1 MTAGHRAITLT
12 QIKEYVGNSAIN
24 FRFHDW
30 TACLIRFRGL
40 VPTSP
45 NSLISPSKDGPSA
58 RCLSPR
64 RRPKSLLVATV
75 KYLLRTD
82 VHTFAFSVAANSILS
97 FFPFVVLMM
106 TLIRRVFHSRVMY
119 EVVLQLLR
127 DYLPAGQDF
136 VIRNLN
142 AMVNSRQRVQ
152 VLSLV
157 ILLVTS
163 SGVFLPLEVALNR
176 IWRIEN
182 NRSYLGNQL
191 VSLGLAFACG
201 ALALLSIALTA
212 GPVGLLEFLL
222 RGYGTGF
229 VRLVG
234 FLMMKIFA
242 IAASI
247 AIFFLIYW
255 LLPNGKVPA
264 RAVLPSAIVMGL
276 LSEALKYAYILAL
289 PWLNFQ
295 EVYGPFALS
304 VSLMFWAFLSG
315 LLLLAGANLSA
326 EEYLGRT
333 F

>member
-1 MTAGHRAITLT
+1 M
-12 QIKEYVGNSAIN
+12 
-24 FRFHDW
+24 
-30 TACLIRFRGL
+30 
-40 VPTSP
+40 
-45 NSLISPSKDGPSA
+45 IS
-58 RCLSPR
+58 
-64 RRPKSLLVATV
+64 TV
-75 KYLLRTD
+75 KYLMRTE
-82 VHTFAFSVAANSILS
+82 VHTFAFSVAANAILS
-97 FFPFVVLMM
+97 FFPFVMLMM

-119 EVVLQLLR
+119 DVVLQLLR
-127 DYLPAGQDF
+127 DYLPAGQEF

-142 AMVNSRQRVQ
+142 SMVNSRQRVQ
-152 VLSLV
+152 AVSLV

-176 IWRIEN
+176 IWRFER

-212 GPVGLLEFLL
+212 GPVAFMELLL

-229 VRLVG
+229 IRLVG

-242 IAASI
+242 IGASI

-264 RAVLPSAIVMGL
+264 RAVLPAAIIMGL
-276 LSEALKYAYILAL
+276 LSEALKYAYIMAL

-304 VSLMFWAFLSG
+304 VSMMFWAFLSG

-326 EEYLGRT
+326 EEHLGQSL
-333 F
+333 

>member
-1 MTAGHRAITLT
+1 MSNLPSPVTVAEAARPVRPAPRVSSVLVLSTL
-12 QIKEYVGNSAIN
+12 
-24 FRFHDW
+24 
-30 TACLIRFRGL
+30 
-40 VPTSP
+40 
-45 NSLISPSKDGPSA
+45 
-58 RCLSPR
+58 
-64 RRPKSLLVATV
+64 
-75 KYLLRTD
+75 KYLMRTE
-82 VHTFAFSVAANSILS
+82 VHTFAFSVAANAILS

-106 TLIRRVFHSRVMY
+106 TLIRRVFHSRVMAD
-119 EVVLQLLR
+119 VVVQLLR

-142 AMVNSRQRVQ
+142 AMVNARHRVQ
-152 VLSLV
+152 FASLI

-163 SGVFLPLEVALNR
+163 SGIFLPLEVALNR
-176 IWRIEN
+176 IWRFEK
-182 NRSYLGNQL
+182 NRSYLGNQI
-191 VSLGLAFACG
+191 VSFGLAFACG

-212 GPVGLLEFLL
+212 GPVGFMQFLL
-222 RGYGTGF
+222 HGYGAGF
-229 VRLVG
+229 VRVVG
-234 FLMMKIFA
+234 FLLMKVFA

-247 AIFFLIYW
+247 GIFFLIYW
-255 LLPNGKVPA
+255 VLPHGKVPA
-264 RAVLPSAIVMGL
+264 RTVLPAAIIMGL

-326 EEYLGRT
+326 EEHLQHS

>member
-1 MTAGHRAITLT
+1 MANPPIPTLSP
-12 QIKEYVGNSAIN
+12 VPSAPA
-24 FRFHDW
+24 RP
-30 TACLIRFRGL
+30 LRPRL
-40 VPTSP
+40 R
-45 NSLISPSKDGPSA
+45 SPSLV
-58 RCLSPR
+58 LS
-64 RRPKSLLVATV
+64 TV
-75 KYLLRTD
+75 RYLTRTD

-119 EVVLQLLR
+119 EVVLEMLR
-127 DYLPAGQDF
+127 DTLPAGQDF

-152 VLSLV
+152 FVSLI

-176 IWRIEN
+176 IWRFER

-191 VSLGLAFACG
+191 VSFGLAFACG
-201 ALALLSIALTA
+201 ALALTSIALTA
-212 GPVGLLEFLL
+212 IPVGFLEFLL
-222 RGYGTGF
+222 HGYGTGL
-229 VRLVG
+229 VRVVEFLV
-234 FLMMKIFA
+234 LKVFA
-242 IAASI
+242 ITASI

-255 LLPNGKVPA
+255 ILPNGKVPA
-264 RAVLPSAIVMGL
+264 RAVLPAAIVMGL

-304 VSLMFWAFLSG
+304 VSMMFWAFLSG

-326 EEYLGRT
+326 EEHLGST
-333 F
+333 L

>member
-1 MTAGHRAITLT
+1 M
-12 QIKEYVGNSAIN
+12 VVS
-24 FRFHDW
+24 
-30 TACLIRFRGL
+30 
-40 VPTSP
+40 
-45 NSLISPSKDGPSA
+45 
-58 RCLSPR
+58 
-64 RRPKSLLVATV
+64 TV

-97 FFPFVVLMM
+97 FFPFVVLLM

-119 EVVLQLLR
+119 DVVVELLR
-127 DYLPAGQDF
+127 DNLPAGQEF

-142 AMVNSRQRVQ
+142 AMVNTRHSVQ
-152 VLSLV
+152 VVSLA

-163 SGVFLPLEVALNR
+163 SGIFMPLEVALNR
-176 IWRIEN
+176 IWRFPN
-182 NRSYLGNQL
+182 NRSYFGNQL
-191 VSLGLAFACG
+191 ISLGLTFACG
-201 ALALLSIALTA
+201 VLALLSIALTA
-212 GPVGLLEFLL
+212 GNVSLMGFLL
-222 RGYGTGF
+222 RGHGSGF

-234 FLMMKIFA
+234 FLVMKAFA

-264 RAVLPSAIVMGL
+264 RAVMPTAVIMGL
-276 LSEALKYAYILAL
+276 LSEALKYGYILAL
-289 PWLNFQ
+289 PWLNFA

-326 EEYLGRT
+326 EEHQRRT
-333 F
+333 L